1 MIAVNDMLKTENI
14 VSGSVGKGSVR
25 QNEVAGSD
33 EDFSA
38 VLAQVTDLDKKGAD
52 SKSHEK
58 TVQNQNVVKNRN
70 TEHTGSSHERR
81 ITNAFAEKAQIRWKE
96 QDAVGAAVYGK
107 AMARRT
113 GKVIGETGRRI
124 RLVRLSEKL
133 AGMNV
138 RQSVDGDR
146 AALGINAVKAQD
158 GRTVEKKNGKTVIK
172 RELRQALLLNGLRKR
187 GTVRVSVIDAPG
199 KDARPA
205 TLQAAEE
212 KTSQFSVKS
221 KKSPLS
227 LKPQAPRFV
236 NLQEEPLKSKEPGG
250 HVSLKNDRDTADR
263 SMRQGSERLPE
274 TLLSRYENSVK
285 SVEIKSNY
293 QNTKIADGNFDEIVR
308 QFTLLVR
315 EGGGEAKLLLQPEHL
330 GSLKL
335 RIQLDRG
342 EVATSI
348 IVDNQAVKD
357 LIMSR
362 LNILE
367 ESLLEHGFD
376 LGSFEVGVK
385 GENVGDEAAAE
396 TAKGNMNA
404 GTVDETTGVEE
415 EMLPENASGQ
425 LPWISTRVNI
435 TV

>member
-1 MIAVNDMLKTENI
+1 MITDMLKTENV

-25 QNEVAGSD
+25 QNEAVGSA

-38 VLAQVTDLDKKGAD
+38 VLTQVTGLDKKGDD
-52 SKSHEK
+52 SKRHEK
-58 TVQNQNVVKNRN
+58 TVKNQKTVENKN
-70 TEHTGSSHERR
+70 TEHTPSSHEQRASR
-81 ITNAFAEKAQIRWKE
+81 AFAEKAQIYRKE
-96 QDAVGAAVYGK
+96 RDAVGAAVS
-107 AMARRT
+107 
-113 GKVIGETGRRI
+113 GKVIVETGHRT

-133 AGMNV
+133 AGMNI
-138 RQSVDGDR
+138 RQRVDGDR
-146 AALGINAVKAQD
+146 AALGINAAKAQD

-172 RELRQALLLNGLRKR
+172 RELHQALLLKGLRKR
-187 GTVRVSVIDAPG
+187 GAVRVSVIDTPG

-205 TLQAAEE
+205 TMQAAEE
-212 KTSQFSVKS
+212 KTSLVSVKS
-221 KKSPLS
+221 KKSTPS
-227 LKPQAPRFV
+227 LKLQAPRFM
-236 NLQEEPLKSKEPGG
+236 NLQEEPLKSNEPG
-250 HVSLKNDRDTADR
+250 VYMSLKNDRDTADR
-263 SMRQGSERLPE
+263 SMRPGSERLPE
-274 TLLSRYENSVK
+274 ALLSRYEDSVK

-293 QNTKIADGNFDEIVR
+293 QNSKIADGNFEEIVR

-385 GENVGDEAAAE
+385 GENAGEEAATE

-404 GTVDETTGVEE
+404 GTVVETTGVEE
-415 EMLPENASGQ
+415 EMLPENASWQ
-425 LPWISTRVNI
+425 LPWMSTRVNI